1 MGRVRNVVP
10 NELCSKTCDA
20 VSIKIYTIIVLIAT
34 IAPPVW
40 ELKMGSAK
48 TGLASLIYEF

>member
-20 VSIKIYTIIVLIAT
+20 VSIKTYTIIVLIAT

-48 TGLASLIYEF
+48 TGPASLIYEF